1 MVELQKGNC
10 STQKRTGPPLIR
22 PSQWWWSKAITN
34 WSPSPVVCKCACN
47 ERAMLALEQKL
58 VFAELTSHV
67 TSEQA
72 NKPEHGAM
80 KKKKMMM
87 KMQRPKLFN
96 YAARR
101 MAKLSCTETMAND
114 DDDAVC
120 LRLAGAGDV
129 LGWLVERWFSVSPN
143 VAAFSRTD
151 TDGSRLLVRRLQQN
165 EKHNEN
171 ENGKKKKKTGM
182 IKEEEKEEK
191 TSAQVERRRLSV
203 RRRPTRRCQTSDKR
217 PIWTKP
223 ADDEPKARTHSFP
236 AGKAVN
242 KLSLADTK
250 RAATGKTSFSKQ
262 GTYENEKMVSF
273 HSLQTTAS
281 FDSEKRQN

>member
-1 MVELQKGNC
+1 
-10 STQKRTGPPLIR
+10 
-22 PSQWWWSKAITN
+22 
-34 WSPSPVVCKCACN
+34 
-47 ERAMLALEQKL
+47 
-58 VFAELTSHV
+58 
-67 TSEQA
+67 
-72 NKPEHGAM
+72 
-80 KKKKMMM
+80 
-87 KMQRPKLFN
+87 
-96 YAARR
+96 
-101 MAKLSCTETMAND
+101 MANDDD

-120 LRLAGAGDV
+120 LRFSGAGDM
-129 LGWLVERWFSVSPN
+129 LGCLVERWFSVSPN
-143 VAAFSRTD
+143 DAAFSRTD

-165 EKHNEN
+165 EN
-171 ENGKKKKKTGM
+171 ENGKKKKTGM

-236 AGKAVN
+236 AGKAVS

>member
-1 MVELQKGNC
+1 MIKEEKEEEKNQSAPFTDYCSQSVVELQKGNC

-34 WSPSPVVCKCACN
+34 WSPSPVVCKRACN

-80 KKKKMMM
+80 KKKMMM

-114 DDDAVC
+114 DDDDDDDAVC
-120 LRLAGAGDV
+120 LRLSGAGDV

-143 VAAFSRTD
+143 DAAFSRTD

-165 EKHNEN
+165 EN
-171 ENGKKKKKTGM
+171 ENGKKKKTGM

-191 TSAQVERRRLSV
+191 TSV
-203 RRRPTRRCQTSDKR
+203 R
-217 PIWTKP
+217 
-223 ADDEPKARTHSFP
+223 AR
-236 AGKAVN
+236 G
-242 KLSLADTK
+242 
-250 RAATGKTSFSKQ
+250 G
-262 GTYENEKMVSF
+262 EK
-273 HSLQTTAS
+273 
-281 FDSEKRQN
+281 